1 MIIVETDQEGFEANK
16 LSGKLGIRASN
27 ATGLAFN
34 NVMVPSQILVRE
46 LGNGFMQAMHLFNL
60 NMIGMAARFCTRL
73 YGPEKIQ
80 TMLRLAGFGKIKI
93 RKNFVTHQEELD
105 YGLVTNRM
113 IAVGLK
119 R

>member
-1 MIIVETDQEGFEANK
+1 MIIVETDREGFETNK

-27 ATGLAFN
+27 TTELVFN
-34 NVMVPSQILVRE
+34 NVRVPSQNLVGE

-60 NMIGMAARFCTRL
+60 NRIGVAARFCTRL